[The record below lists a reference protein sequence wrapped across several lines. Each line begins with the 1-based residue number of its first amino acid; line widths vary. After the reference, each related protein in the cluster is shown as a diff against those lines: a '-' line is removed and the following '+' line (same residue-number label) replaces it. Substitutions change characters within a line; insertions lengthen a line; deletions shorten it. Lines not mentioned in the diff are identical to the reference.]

1 MQGLGQIISS
11 HKWYLISFVSVL
23 IITLVP
29 QLFLSQNELFLE
41 INSNN
46 SSFLDSF
53 FYWLTYFGD
62 GLTFVAIIIILLFYS
77 YSKAL
82 TGLLVFLS
90 TSLFAQLLKNLFFAD
105 HYRPFK
111 YLSEQDD
118 LHIPNGVSPI
128 INNSFPSGHTVT
140 AFALATFLV
149 LTYKK
154 KYAWFPLLAMAWL
167 TAYSRVYL
175 THHFPVD
182 VWVGSIIGT
191 GITILVFWLI
201 ASKFDLKFGNK
212 SLLNK

>member
-29 QLFLSQNELFLE
+29 QFFLSQNELFLE

-62 GLTFVAIIIILLFYS
+62 GLTFVAVIIILLFYS

-111 YLSEQDD
+111 YLSEQYD

-128 INNSFPSGHTVT
+128 INNSFP
-140 AFALATFLV
+140 
-149 LTYKK
+149 
-154 KYAWFPLLAMAWL
+154 
-167 TAYSRVYL
+167 
-175 THHFPVD
+175 
-182 VWVGSIIGT
+182 
-191 GITILVFWLI
+191 
-201 ASKFDLKFGNK
+201 
-212 SLLNK
+212 